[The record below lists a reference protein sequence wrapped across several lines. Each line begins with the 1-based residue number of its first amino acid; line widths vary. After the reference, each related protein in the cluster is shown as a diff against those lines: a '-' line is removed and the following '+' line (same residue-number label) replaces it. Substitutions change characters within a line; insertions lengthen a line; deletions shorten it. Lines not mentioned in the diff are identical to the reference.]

1 MRESSREEDGKIS
14 VSLEISLAG
23 RVSISTESVRIDEG
37 RLPGRQG
44 RLVFA
49 YLVSERGRPVLRDEL
64 AEALWGETPPPT
76 WEKALGGIASKLRAL
91 LGECGLDGGK
101 ALTSAFG
108 CYRLELPEGSWVDL
122 TAAAEGADAAEAALA
137 AGRLDAAKAE
147 ASRAA
152 SLARLPLLPGEH
164 GSWVE
169 GERRKL
175 ADVLVRALECLAEA
189 CLRSGDASEATKWA
203 DEAITLE
210 PFRESG
216 YRRLMQAHA
225 AAGNRAEGLR
235 AYEQCRR
242 LLAEELGA
250 YPSPET
256 ESIYRDLLQS
266 SPAERRATAVPAL
279 PNATPLSA
287 VVAAPVAELPPPPT
301 ARDGTVPPGREASA
315 EAGASRR
322 RWPSRRVMAA
332 AAFSAAAAAAALGVL
347 VTQRG
352 GSSPAIA
359 SLGPNAVGVI
369 DSNGGEIV
377 AEIALRGAPGEVA
390 AGPDAIWVTSSNGN
404 SVSRIDPA
412 TGDIRQTI
420 QVGGGPAGAA
430 VGGGA
435 VWVANGLDGTLSR
448 IDPTA
453 DRVVQT
459 ITIGNGP
466 SGVAYGEGAVW
477 VTNSADGTVSQVDPD
492 TGIVTRTLPA
502 VIGASGVAVAFG
514 RVWITSPP
522 SGSVVT
528 LDPRSG
534 RVLQRIGVGVDP
546 DAVAAGAGAVW
557 IANRADATISKID
570 PRSAAVTSTVR
581 VGRRPDGIAAGSRNV
596 WVANGGDGSL
606 SRVDPASGAIVQT
619 VRLGNPP
626 QGIALSPKGLYVA
639 VRSAGSEHR
648 GGTLRALSTNPV
660 DSIDPAQSQPWVW
673 PVLIM
678 TNDGLVGFR
687 RVGGVQGAQLMP
699 DLAVALPTPTDGGKT
714 YTFQVRPGVRYA
726 NGKLVQPGDFKR
738 AIERVFEVGG
748 LYYGYPYVG
757 IVGARQCAKGK
768 SCDLSRGIVAD
779 RVARTVT
786 FHLTVS
792 DADFLAKLALPPAFA
807 VPAGTPAHDV
817 GTHAIPPTGP
827 YRIAEYRKKTKT
839 LRLVRNPSFREW
851 SADAQP
857 RGYPDS
863 ISWSWRFELDASARV
878 RAVERGAAD
887 VALSGGSSV
896 GQLSK
901 ARLEALAVRHP
912 NQLHLNAQLG
922 TTYFFLNT
930 RVPPFD
936 DVRVRQAVNDAF
948 DRDAFARQLGTAFAP
963 SCQILPPNFPGY
975 RPTCPYASGGA
986 AGLDEARRLVRQSG
1000 TAGARVAVWVPKPIA
1015 DQGRYLVSVLDSLGY
1030 RAHLKAVDGQAYFST
1045 VSDSR
1050 VRAQTG
1056 YYTWFAGY
1064 PSAADFI
1071 PTQLSCA
1078 AFVPASEQSGNL
1090 AEFCDRSID
1099 AKMTRAAA
1107 VQLQDPAAAT
1117 VLWQQVEQALLARA
1131 PVVPTYNRRSI
1142 DFVSKRVGN
1151 YQYNPQWGF
1160 LLDQAWVK

>member
-1 MRESSREEDGKIS
+1 
-14 VSLEISLAG
+14 VSLKISLAG

-37 RLPGRQG
+37 RFPGRQG

-49 YLVSERGRPVLRDEL
+49 YLVTERGRPVVRDEL

-108 CYRLELPEGSWVDL
+108 CYRLELPQGSWVDL
-122 TAAAEGADAAEAALA
+122 TAAAQGADAAEAALG
-137 AGRLDAAKAE
+137 AGRFDTAKAQ

-152 SLARLPLLPGEH
+152 SVARLPLLPGEH

-175 ADVLVRALECLAEA
+175 ADVLVRALECLADA

-235 AYEQCRR
+235 AYERCRH

-256 ESIYRDLLQS
+256 ESVYRDLLQP
-266 SPAERRATAVPAL
+266 SPTERRAIA
-279 PNATPLSA
+279 
-287 VVAAPVAELPPPPT
+287 VAASVAELPPPPS
-301 ARDGTVPPGREASA
+301 ARDGTVPSPQREVSG
-315 EAGASRR
+315 EAGASRL
-322 RWPSRRVMAA
+322 RWPGRRVIAA
-332 AAFSAAAAAAALGVL
+332 VAFSSAVAAAALGVL

-369 DSNGGEIV
+369 DAKDGGIV
-377 AEIALRGAPGEVA
+377 ADIALRGAPADVA
-390 AGPDAIWVTSSNGN
+390 AGLDAIWVTSSNGN

-412 TGDIRQTI
+412 TGDVRQTI
-420 QVGGGPAGAA
+420 QVGGGPAGVA

-477 VTNSADGTVSQVDPD
+477 VTNSADGTVSRVDPH
-492 TGIVTRTLPA
+492 TGILTRTLPA
-502 VIGASGVAVAFG
+502 VIGASGVAVDFG

-581 VGRRPDGIAAGSRNV
+581 VGRRPDAIAAGSRNV

-606 SRVDPASGAIVQT
+606 SRVDPSSDAIVQT

-626 QGIALSPKGLYVA
+626 QGIALLSKRLYVA

-648 GGTLRALSTNPV
+648 GGTLRALATNPV
-660 DSIDPAQSQPWVW
+660 DSIDPARSQPWVW

-687 RVGGVQGAQLMP
+687 RVGGVQGAQLVP
-699 DLAVALPTPTDGGKT
+699 DLAAALPMPTDGGKT
-714 YTFQVRPGVRYA
+714 YTFQLRPGVRYA

-748 LYYGYPYVG
+748 LYYAYPYVDV
-757 IVGARQCAKGK
+757 VGARRCAKGNP
-768 SCDLSRGIVAD
+768 CDLSRGIVAD
-779 RVARTVT
+779 RAARTVT
-786 FHLTVS
+786 FHLRAP

-817 GTHAIPPTGP
+817 GTDAIPPTGP
-827 YRIAEYRKKTKT
+827 YRIAAYRKEAKT
-839 LRLVRNPSFREW
+839 LRLVRNRSFREW

-878 RAVERGAAD
+878 RTVERRAAD

-896 GQLSK
+896 GQLST
-901 ARLEALAVRHP
+901 ARLKALAVRRP

-936 DVRVRQAVNDAF
+936 DIRVRRAVNDAF

-975 RPTCPYASGGA
+975 RPTCPYASGRP
-986 AGLDEARRLVRQSG
+986 AGLDEARRLVRRSG
-1000 TAGARVAVWVPKPIA
+1000 TAGAHVAVWVPEPIA
-1015 DQGRYLVSVLDSLGY
+1015 DQGRYLVSVLHSLGY
-1030 RAHLKAVDGQAYFST
+1030 RAHLKAVGRQSYFST
-1045 VSDSR
+1045 VSDST

-1071 PTQLSCA
+1071 PPQLSCA
-1078 AFVPASEQSGNL
+1078 AFLPASQESGNL
-1090 AEFCDRSID
+1090 SEFCDRSID
-1099 AKMTRAAA
+1099 AQMTRAAA

-1131 PVVPTYNRRSI
+1131 PVVPTYNRRSV